1 MSAPP
6 RSPDGAYAGLCKCQ
20 STLRPD
26 QSRSR
31 HLLQRF
37 GSPRK
42 TCHPIHPFCL
52 PVPRWAMGHQ
62 RRQLQVS
69 QWRFAAAFA
78 AVMVAV
84 DCRWKGE
91 TCGSQINPVQSSGG
105 VSGKPPF
112 FRQLSR
118 SVVGHCRP
126 PGGPNPQSGPWANGV
141 TPVFVSMSYPACA
154 CRWAV
159 CGFNVRNDD
168 QLVELATVH
177 MRGHANGGPDAVPNG
192 LTFCL
197 ALHEAGNR
205 DRIGLTDDGRTLVSP
220 AMMLRGQAESKAS
233 AVMGESL
240 ELCTRLS
247 VPTVPTMYVQVSL
260 WCDAGTP

>member
-1 MSAPP
+1 MRDVQTRIGNVRTPKIP
-6 RSPDGAYAGLCKCQ
+6 RWGLCWPMQ
-20 STLRPD
+20 MPINAAA
-26 QSRSR
+26 
-31 HLLQRF
+31 
-37 GSPRK
+37 GSIQKQAFAATVWLSAQNVPSN
-42 TCHPIHPFCL
+42 TSFCL

-126 PGGPNPQSGPWANGV
+126 PGGPNPQSGTWAMGQRRDPGFRLHV
-141 TPVFVSMSYPACA
+141 IPGMRMPLGRLRLQCA
-154 CRWAV
+154 
-159 CGFNVRNDD
+159 
-168 QLVELATVH
+168 
-177 MRGHANGGPDAVPNG
+177 
-192 LTFCL
+192 
-197 ALHEAGNR
+197 
-205 DRIGLTDDGRTLVSP
+205 
-220 AMMLRGQAESKAS
+220 
-233 AVMGESL
+233 
-240 ELCTRLS
+240 
-247 VPTVPTMYVQVSL
+247 
-260 WCDAGTP
+260 